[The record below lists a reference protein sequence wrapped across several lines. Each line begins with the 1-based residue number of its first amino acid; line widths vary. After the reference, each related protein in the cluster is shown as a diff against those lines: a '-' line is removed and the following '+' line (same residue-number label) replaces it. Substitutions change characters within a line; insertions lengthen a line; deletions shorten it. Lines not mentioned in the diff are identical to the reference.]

1 MTGQMDILKILMESG
16 IVVKLVLL
24 LLLFCS
30 IASWTIILKKFKFL
44 NSMVE
49 ANHEFL
55 DTFKNSSSN
64 SEILSKANEQGT
76 APLATMFRLGHEEIS
91 KISEK
96 LAENDTKSLKEY
108 FSTHGITPIERALK
122 KGSLEATAHLEK
134 MLSILASIASVSP
147 FVGLF
152 GTVWGIINS
161 FTGLG
166 TGGTSLET
174 VAPGIAEALV
184 ATAVG
189 LFAAIPAVWFYNLF
203 TNKISSINSD
213 MEAFGQDY
221 LNFIE
226 RSVMTRKG

>member
-1 MTGQMDILKILMESG
+1 MTEQMDILKILMESG
-16 IVVKLVLL
+16 LVVKLVLL
-24 LLLFCS
+24 LLLVCS
-30 IASWTIILKKFKFL
+30 IASWTIIIKKHTFL

-49 ANHEFL
+49 ANEEFL
-55 DTFKNSSSN
+55 QTFRSSSSN
-64 SEILSKANEQGT
+64 TEILSKANEQGV
-76 APLATMFRLGHEEIS
+76 APLATMFRLGHEEIT

-96 LAENDTKSLKEY
+96 LSDNDTTNLKDY
-108 FSTHGITPIERALK
+108 FANHGIAPLERALK
-122 KGSLEATAHLEK
+122 KGSLLATGQLENT
-134 MLSILASIASVSP
+134 LSVLASIASVSP
-147 FVGLF
+147 FIGLF

-166 TGGTSLET
+166 SGGTSLET

-203 TNKISSINSD
+203 TNKISAINSD

-226 RSVMTRKG
+226 RSVMTRK

>member
-16 IVVKLVLL
+16 LVVKLVLL
-24 LLLFCS
+24 LLLLCS
-30 IASWTIILKKFKFL
+30 IASWTIIFKKYKFL
-44 NSMVE
+44 NIMME
-49 ANHEFL
+49 ANQEFL
-55 DTFKNSSSN
+55 QAFKSSSSN
-64 SEILSKANEQGT
+64 SEILNKANEQGI
-76 APLATMFRLGHEEIS
+76 APLATMFRLGHEEIT

-96 LAENDTKSLKEY
+96 LSENDTKNLKDY
-108 FSTHGITPIERALK
+108 FAAHGIISLERALK
-122 KGSLEATAHLEK
+122 KGAITATSHLENT
-134 MLSILASIASVSP
+134 LSVLASIASVSP
-147 FVGLF
+147 FIGLF

-189 LFAAIPAVWFYNLF
+189 LFAAIPAVWFYNQF
-203 TNKISSINSD
+203 TNKIAAINSD

-226 RSVMTRKG
+226 RSIMSRK

>member
-1 MTGQMDILKILMESG
+1 MSGQLDIFKILIESG
-16 IVVKLVLL
+16 LVVKLVLL
-24 LLLFCS
+24 VLLACS
-30 IASWTIILKKFKFL
+30 IASWTIIFKKYKFL
-44 NSMVE
+44 NNMIV
-49 ANHEFL
+49 ANVDFL
-55 DTFKNSSSN
+55 TAFRNSSTN
-64 SEILSKANEQGT
+64 SEILSKANEQGA
-76 APLATMFRLGHEEIS
+76 APLATMFRSGHEEIS
-91 KISEK
+91 KIGDK
-96 LAENDTKSLKEY
+96 LQENDAKSLKEY
-108 FSTHGITPIERALK
+108 FAVHGVTSLERALK
-122 KGSLEATAHLEK
+122 KGSLESIAHMET

-147 FVGLF
+147 FIGLF

-166 TGGTSLET
+166 SGGTSLET

-203 TNKISSINSD
+203 TNKISSINSE

-226 RSVMTRKG
+226 RSVMNRKS

>member
-16 IVVKLVLL
+16 LVVKLVLL

-30 IASWTIILKKFKFL
+30 IASWTIILKKHKFL
-44 NSMVE
+44 NDMLD
-49 ANHEFL
+49 ANAEFL
-55 DTFKNSSSN
+55 LSFRSSSSN
-64 SEILSKANEQGT
+64 TEILNKANEQGS

-96 LAENDTKSLKEY
+96 LADTDAKNLKDY
-108 FSTHGITPIERALK
+108 FATNGVTALERALK
-122 KGSLEATAHLEK
+122 KGSIEATAQLET

-147 FVGLF
+147 FIGLF

-161 FTGLG
+161 FTGLAS
-166 TGGTSLET
+166 GGTSLET

-203 TNKISSINSD
+203 TNKISSINSS